1 MRNQQDKSMKV
12 AIAGM
17 GAIGR
22 KIAKALDDG
31 IPGMAL
37 EAVAVGNPQK
47 ASEFLTGLKRP
58 PRVLALNALA
68 QHADIVSNQRLRPFC
83 ASWQSLCSKPVKTW
97 SS

>member
-47 ASEFLTGLKRP
+47 ASEFLTGLKGHRG
-58 PRVLALNALA
+58 
-68 QHADIVSNQRLRPFC
+68 
-83 ASWQSLCSKPVKTW
+83 CSRSTHWLSMPI
-97 SS
+97 S